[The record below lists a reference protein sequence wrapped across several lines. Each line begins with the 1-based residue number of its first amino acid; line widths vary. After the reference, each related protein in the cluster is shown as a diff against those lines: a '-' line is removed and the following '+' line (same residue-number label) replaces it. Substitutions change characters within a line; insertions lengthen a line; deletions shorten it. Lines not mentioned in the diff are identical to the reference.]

1 MDIYGPHSIRHNDR
15 FLIAQSDLNNCIA
28 LAQNNLDIPA
38 VQQLVIIYIYIYIY
52 IFLIASE

>member
-38 VQQLVIIYIYIYIY
+38 VQQLVIIYIYIYI
-52 IFLIASE
+52 FLIASE